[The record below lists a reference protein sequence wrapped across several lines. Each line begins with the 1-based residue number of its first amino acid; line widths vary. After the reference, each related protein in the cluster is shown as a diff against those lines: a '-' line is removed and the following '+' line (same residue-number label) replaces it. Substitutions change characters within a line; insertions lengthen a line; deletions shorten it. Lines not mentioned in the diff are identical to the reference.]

1 MQASSPYSYWRIT
14 TSIQPI
20 ISPGRTLHAF
30 FYTQRMFSIF
40 ILMAT
45 TVMFP
50 CDVCCRTSPNQH
62 LSNGHDRTSVSH
74 QKSLAGAKIKIVL
87 EPSRYQLYKN
97 APRNKENPRTLV
109 TSCTLL
115 LLFWNWV
122 TINSYRIIALF
133 HWRRSIARLSSSVPF
148 TWIRRVFMAFLV

>member
-74 QKSLAGAKIKIVL
+74 QKSLAGAKIKIVS
-87 EPSRYQLYKN
+87 ES
-97 APRNKENPRTLV
+97 
-109 TSCTLL
+109 
-115 LLFWNWV
+115 V
-122 TINSYRIIALF
+122 TISPLQECSEEQREPKNFSHELYTFTTFLK
-133 HWRRSIARLSSSVPF
+133 LSHD
-148 TWIRRVFMAFLV
+148 